1 MNLRVAHC
9 PPRTLGAAAAIVVC
23 VLASGLPA
31 GPVGAQSDDAVE
43 DAVEDAVD
51 DGASDDLVTGRSSA
65 RVPEPPPR
73 HTDDPWADPV
83 LRWPDPLAES
93 QLGVEPTYYW
103 FAREDRRSRLSAAT
117 PDRPLRVWAGG
128 DSISGGPVYG
138 FRQLIAGD
146 GRFVFAEDIRTST
159 GVVTDWFF
167 DWVAYMNDEIT
178 EGPYDV
184 IVLAMGANDKQR
196 FRGHSERPGEPAWD
210 QRYQARVVELVS
222 AAVRPGRLVI
232 WVGLPPL
239 GTRYLS
245 DLPGIVNPLSE
256 AAVSEIDGAIFVD
269 AYETL
274 AIDGGYTAWLD
285 ADQGR
290 RRIRTQDGVHYTLYG
305 GLVLTEPI
313 LAEIHRHSG

>member
-1 MNLRVAHC
+1 MRRLR
-9 PPRTLGAAAAIVVC
+9 RKLGAAAAIVVC
-23 VLASGLPA
+23 VLASGLASVPA
-31 GPVGAQSDDAVE
+31 GAQPDDDAVE
-43 DAVEDAVD
+43 KAAEDSV
-51 DGASDDLVTGRSSA
+51 SDDSGAGVSAALSA

-73 HTDDPWADPV
+73 YTDDPWADPV

-103 FAREDRRSRLSAAT
+103 FAREDRRSRLAAAT

-138 FRQLIAGD
+138 FRQLIADD
-146 GRFVFAEDIRTST
+146 GRFVFTEDIQTST
-159 GVVTDWFF
+159 GVVTDWYF

-196 FRGHSERPGEPAWD
+196 FRDHPERPGEPAWD
-210 QRYQARVVELVS
+210 QRYQARVAELVS
-222 AAVRPGRLVI
+222 ATVRPGRLVI

-245 DLPGIVNPLSE
+245 DLPGIVNPLAE

-269 AYETL
+269 SYETL
-274 AIDGGYTAWLD
+274 AAEGRFAAWLD
-285 ADQGR
+285 GEHGR

-313 LAEIHRHSG
+313 LAEIHRRSG

>member
-1 MNLRVAHC
+1 MRRLQRK
-9 PPRTLGAAAAIVVC
+9 LGAAAAIAVC
-23 VLASGLPA
+23 VLASGLASVPA
-31 GPVGAQSDDAVE
+31 GAQPDDDAVE
-43 DAVEDAVD
+43 KAAEDSV
-51 DGASDDLVTGRSSA
+51 SDDSGAGVSAALSA

-73 HTDDPWADPV
+73 YTDDPWADPV

-103 FAREDRRSRLSAAT
+103 FAREDRRSRLAAAT

-138 FRQLIAGD
+138 FRQLIADD
-146 GRFVFAEDIRTST
+146 GRFVFTEDIQTST

-184 IVLAMGANDKQR
+184 IVLAMGGNDKQR
-196 FRGHSERPGEPAWD
+196 FRGHPERPGEPAWD
-210 QRYQARVVELVS
+210 QRYQARVAELVS
-222 AAVRPGRLVI
+222 ATVRPGRLVI

-245 DLPGIVNPLSE
+245 DLPGIVNPLAE

-269 AYETL
+269 SYETL
-274 AIDGGYTAWLD
+274 AVEGRFAAWLD
-285 ADQGR
+285 GEHGR

-305 GLVLTEPI
+305 GLVLTESI
-313 LAEIHRHSG
+313 LAEIHRRSG